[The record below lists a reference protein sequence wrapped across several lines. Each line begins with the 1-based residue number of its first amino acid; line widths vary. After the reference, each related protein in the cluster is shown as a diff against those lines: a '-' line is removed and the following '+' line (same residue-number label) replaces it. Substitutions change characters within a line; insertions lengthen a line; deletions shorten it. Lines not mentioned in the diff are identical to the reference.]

1 MDAPDATHLDGP
13 AVRTAS
19 DEIDRLADD
28 LDSYGDLN
36 EIQPK
41 SGDFA
46 VGHWLDELIEQR
58 RDALQQHCIEL
69 QSTLRATADKLR
81 HLATDIE
88 HVDRDNSAQV
98 AKLNGEIESTMDQVR
113 ARLTAAGAPPQ
124 QQS

>member
-1 MDAPDATHLDGP
+1 MGIPDATHLDGP
-13 AVRTAS
+13 AVRSAS

-28 LDSYGDLN
+28 LTTYGDLT

-46 VGHWLDELIEQR
+46 VGHWLDRLIEQR
-58 RDALQQHCIEL
+58 RDALQQHCTEL
-69 QSTLRATADKLR
+69 QSTLRAIADKLR

-88 HVDRDNSAQV
+88 NVDHHNSAQV

-113 ARLTAAGAPPQ
+113 ARLGAGGPPQ
-124 QQS
+124 QP